1 MKLTPR
7 GNPQVVNP
15 QETIRYRNRVGSA
28 IVAQLQAN
36 SPKGETGELSRSWRF
51 ELTNNGIK
59 IINFSGHAPAVEFG
73 VKGPIRPKQPRSN
86 GKPPA
91 LSFFSQGQWWVLQEV
106 AGQPAQLFV
115 ERTLQAMFP
124 SSTINRGR

>member
-1 MKLTPR
+1 M
-7 GNPQVVNP
+7 
-15 QETIRYRNRVGSA
+15 
-28 IVAQLQAN
+28 N

-51 ELTNNGIK
+51 ELTPTGIK
-59 IINFSGHAPAVEFG
+59 VINFSGHAPAVEFG
-73 VKGPIRPKQPRSN
+73 VTGPIRPKRPRSN
-86 GKPPA
+86 GKAPA
-91 LSFFSQGQWWVLQEV
+91 LSFFSLGQWWVLQEV